1 MKIVKTILAVLFGLM
16 FINAGLDK
24 FLHYM
29 PVPPME
35 GEMLKVGMA
44 FGTIAWLMPLV
55 GAIELLGGLLFAIPK
70 TRALGAIVILPI
82 TVGIVLHNAVYMPEG
97 LAIAGPLL
105 LINLWIIADNSNKYK
120 AMVN

>member
-35 GEMLKVGMA
+35 GEMLKVGTA
-44 FGTIAWLMPLV
+44 FGTIVWLMPLV

-70 TRALGAIVILPI
+70 TLLFLFNNMIL
-82 TVGIVLHNAVYMPEG
+82 
-97 LAIAGPLL
+97 
-105 LINLWIIADNSNKYK
+105 NSSCSSILSLFH
-120 AMVN
+120 